1 MPEEGNLQKLV
12 NTLSLD
18 RTVSILLIM
27 SAVGLC
33 LFGCMA
39 ALVQSGQTLY
49 LDDLVLTHLRKASNL
64 NVPVGPSVLLDVA
77 RDITALG
84 DYTVLSVV
92 TIVTLG
98 YCVLTRYYTAFF
110 MVLVSVNSGDMLM
123 VILKDVFKRQ
133 RPEVVPHLVAAAYTS
148 FPSGHAMMSAVVYL
162 TIGAILARIEPRKK
176 VKIYLISVFALLSL
190 VIGLSRVYLGV
201 HFPSD
206 VIAGWLA
213 GIAWGAFSAA
223 LVLTVGKKLKNQP
236 Q

>member
-1 MPEEGNLQKLV
+1 
-12 NTLSLD
+12 
-18 RTVSILLIM
+18 
-27 SAVGLC
+27 
-33 LFGCMA
+33 
-39 ALVQSGQTLY
+39 
-49 LDDLVLTHLRKASNL
+49 
-64 NVPVGPSVLLDVA
+64 
-77 RDITALG
+77 
-84 DYTVLSVV
+84 
-92 TIVTLG
+92 
-98 YCVLTRYYTAFF
+98 
-110 MVLVSVNSGDMLM
+110 
-123 VILKDVFKRQ
+123 
-133 RPEVVPHLVAAAYTS
+133 
-148 FPSGHAMMSAVVYL
+148 MMSAVVYL